1 MNPTMKK
8 LGLALGAAAALCA
21 PTPSH
26 ASDHV
31 DGLTT
36 AIDYAADTTD
46 LYAFTS
52 PKNPDSLV
60 LVMNVHGFA
69 GKGSTFSNAVD
80 YKLRI
85 RPIVDTQSLA
95 PSTDQSREQSV
106 VCTFTGGG
114 LFDSNQRASCVFNL
128 VDGTETL
135 TFHTRTAGYKSG
147 GSAQQ
152 GELRAFAGVRSD
164 TWFLDLG
171 RTLKFNAGS
180 QVDQTPGKNGLA
192 GTNILSIVVE
202 VPKSRLSGSML
213 AVVGQTVRK

>member
-1 MNPTMKK
+1 MNPTTKK
-8 LGLALGAAAALCA
+8 LGLAFVAAAALAA
-21 PTPSH
+21 PLPGH

-52 PKNPDSLV
+52 PKNPDNLV
-60 LVMNVHGFA
+60 LVMNLHGFA

-80 YKLRI
+80 YKIRI
-85 RPIVDTQSLA
+85 RPIVDGASLA
-95 PSTDQSREQSV
+95 PSTDTSREQSV

-114 LFDSNQRASCVFNL
+114 LFDSNQRATCVFNL

-135 TFHTRTAGYKSG
+135 TFHTRAAGYQAG

-152 GELRAFAGVRSD
+152 GDLRAFAGIRSD

-180 QVDQTPGKNGLA
+180 HVDQTPGKNGLS
-192 GTNILSIVVE
+192 GTNVLSIVVE
-202 VPKSRLSGSML
+202 VPKSRLDGPML